1 MKLFFAAFLT
11 AIFAAGCTHEA
22 VEPTSASISP
32 DTKLCSSQ
40 TTIGERCA
48 IAPTKVHPTQFALGL
63 KDVVKKRKKIAN
75 SKFNTMELTA
85 YLTKN
90 TPPAVKGPK
99 NIFYIVDG
107 HHRTRAMAEES
118 LTYIYIEVKKDYST
132 MSQTDF
138 WNQMKKDNY
147 VWLYNEK
154 GEGPIDPA
162 KIPASIAM
170 LPDDPYRS
178 LAEDAL
184 EHGGFSSTDT
194 LYQQFMWANYFRP
207 LIPLD
212 KVLNNYDEAVKDAVE
227 FAHDAAAQ
235 DLPGYK
241 KKAG

>member
-1 MKLFFAAFLT
+1 MNLIYAAMIT
-11 AIFAAGCTHEA
+11 AFGAWGCTYDA
-22 VEPTSASISP
+22 VDPTSAPAGP
-32 DTKLCSSQ
+32 DAKLCSPQ
-40 TTIGERCA
+40 TTVGERCA

-75 SKFNTMELTA
+75 SKVNAMELTT

-90 TPPAVKGPK
+90 SPPAVKGPK
-99 NIFYIVDG
+99 NVFYIVDG

-118 LTYIYIEVKKDYST
+118 LSFIYIDVKKDYSA
-132 MSQTDF
+132 MSVTAF

-154 GEGPIDPA
+154 GEGPLDPS
-162 KIPASIAM
+162 KIPASITM
-170 LPDDPYRS
+170 LRDDPYRT

-184 EHGGFSSTDT
+184 EHGGFRGTDT

-212 KVLNNYDEAVKDAVE
+212 KVLNDYDEAVKDAVDL
-227 FAHDAAAQ
+227 AHDEAAQ
-235 DLPGYK
+235 DLPGYN